1 MVSKRCIRITTASIV
16 LYYILFAIGLVIL
29 ANDALYNTFLMIV
42 GYNVIVFNLLII
54 CAMLFTLSGSIG
66 LSAVMSKNEC
76 LALLF
81 GYITLNLMVLF
92 TCLGIGLIIF
102 KSIYYFLINIGSIVS
117 DLENACTED
126 ESWVSEIDAIYELG
140 DTIMCSSLCPCTA
153 T

>member
-1 MVSKRCIRITTASIV
+1 
-16 LYYILFAIGLVIL
+16 
-29 ANDALYNTFLMIV
+29 
-42 GYNVIVFNLLII
+42 
-54 CAMLFTLSGSIG
+54 MLFTLSGSIG

-153 T
+153 TQDEFTNEDAPEIYYDPNGATTIDECPVTVLTAEEYEEYYELL